1 MKTATTLMINCAAAG
16 LLGAL
21 AASPALASPIK
32 VVSADQAIEY
42 GTLTCVAADTTDAG
56 CVGYFDGQFGDDG
69 LAQWILDIGASAQAE
84 VDAMNAIAGTEFT
97 VGFKIELPNEEG
109 RGDYE
114 ELIIFGDYFLF
125 KMGQG
130 TAFFKNTA
138 GGLLDVT
145 WTAASGQGAGLS
157 HYTQFEVPEPAS
169 LALLGMGLL
178 GMGLAR
184 RRRS

>member
-1 MKTATTLMINCAAAG
+1 MKTATALIINCAAAC

-42 GTLTCVAADTTDAG
+42 GTLTCVAAGTTDAG
-56 CVGYFDGQFGDDG
+56 CVGYFGDEFGDDG
-69 LAQWILDIGASAQAE
+69 LAQWFLGISPSAQDE
-84 VDAMNAIAGTEFT
+84 VDAMNAVAGTEFT
-97 VGFKIELPNEEG
+97 TGFKTELPDEEG

-114 ELIIFGDYFLF
+114 ELTIFGDYFLF

-130 TAFFKNTA
+130 TAFFKNTS

-145 WTAASGQGAGLS
+145 WTAASGRGAGLS